1 MTLVIN
7 SIKYMKNITNST
19 QTFTES
25 EKNKTFSNLF
35 YGQVVFWHQSK
46 EKTPQYDKYGHKNS

>member
-1 MTLVIN
+1 MTLVVN

-35 YGQVVFWHQSK
+35 YGQVVF
-46 EKTPQYDKYGHKNS
+46 